1 MRYRFARRPEGATA
15 KGQIMK
21 LKLIAAL
28 AFISTTPA
36 LALASPSCTG
46 EPKSKWMSEAA
57 MKAKIDAMGY
67 KVKTFEVT
75 GNCYEIYGRD
85 KTGERAEVY
94 FNPVSGD
101 IVQKGD

>member
-1 MRYRFARRPEGATA
+1 
-15 KGQIMK
+15 MK
-21 LKLIAAL
+21 LKLIAAIAL
-28 AFISTTPA
+28 VAATPA
-36 LALASPSCTG
+36 LALASPSCTK
-46 EPKSKWMSEAA
+46 EPKSRWMSEDA

-67 KVKTFEVT
+67 KVKTFEIT

-85 KTGERAEVY
+85 KDGDRAEVY